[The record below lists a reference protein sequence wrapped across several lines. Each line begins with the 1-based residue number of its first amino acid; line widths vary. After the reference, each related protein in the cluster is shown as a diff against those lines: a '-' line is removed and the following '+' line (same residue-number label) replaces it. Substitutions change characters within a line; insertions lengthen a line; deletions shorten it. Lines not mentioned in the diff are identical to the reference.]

1 MSNDSDQLSAA
12 RQSVK
17 ALNIQRQSLEM
28 ESDAIVSE
36 LTAVNPEQPTAPPM
50 GVDTPL
56 TDAEGFPRNDI
67 DVFRARTL
75 RGRLAE
81 IKTDH
86 RRLMQDIE
94 RLLHQ
99 IALLQRPEKVAL
111 EHQELEA
118 RLESKPKPKF
128 DPVTGKWVVRNW
140 DGTIAGA
147 GRKSEHRA
155 FEEISSNDS
164 LPVAVGT
171 EVATAATPMDSDES
185 AIAATSPTADT
196 ASVSLVHAAA
206 EVTPNQKPLARV
218 ESVATASPAAAAGLQ
233 PDDLI
238 LSFGPITE
246 SLSDVSDLVRLAA
259 ADNAVV
265 ELRVLRSGGLN
276 DILIVLRLQPRPWN
290 GRGLLGCH
298 IVPA

>member
-17 ALNIQRQSLEM
+17 ALNMQRQSLEM
-28 ESDAIVSE
+28 ESAAIVSE
-36 LTAVNPEQPTAPPM
+36 LTEVNPEQPTAPPM

-81 IKTDH
+81 IQTDH
-86 RRLMQDIE
+86 QRLMQDME

-99 IALLQRPEKVAL
+99 IAQLQRPEKVAL
-111 EHQELEA
+111 ERQELEA

-140 DGTIAGA
+140 DGTISGA
-147 GRKSEHRA
+147 GRESEHRA
-155 FEEISSNDS
+155 FEEIPSKDS

-171 EVATAATPMDSDES
+171 EVTTDATPMDSDES
-185 AIAATSPTADT
+185 TIAAALPTTHVAPNT
-196 ASVSLVHAAA
+196 LVHGAA
-206 EVTPNQKPLARV
+206 EVAPHHKPLARV
-218 ESVATASPAAAAGLQ
+218 ESVASASPAAAAGLQ

-238 LSFGPITE
+238 LSFGPITD
-246 SLSDVSDLVRLAA
+246 SLSDVSDLVRSAA
-259 ADNAVV
+259 ADNALV
-265 ELRVLRSGGLN
+265 ELRVLRCGGIN
-276 DILIVLRLQPRPWN
+276 DTLMVLRLQPRPWN

-298 IVPA
+298 IVPV